1 MRKLSFLIALAAGM
15 ATGHAAWNTDM
26 TPFTVLPLQQNRPEN
41 MKTIRS
47 GSSTFV
53 IYTLNQD
60 GKTDLYLQMIDLA
73 GNTVF
78 DAPGKKINYGDG
90 PAYPSGGVA
99 AAPVSDGGI
108 MVMYGDTRN
117 DPDGFKQQPFLY
129 KINAYGDVASNPEG
143 TALPESF
150 GGLKYILKS
159 FGDKIIA
166 SYDVNAEGTYTAYT
180 HLCTVGNDGVPGKSV
195 VLEGGNAGIVA
206 SGDGYL
212 CAYVL
217 NNNISAQRYDSE
229 LAPVWENAV
238 LVREKTAMWG
248 SLTVYPDG
256 KGGMYL
262 PYEYNDEQY
271 NSHYPLAKISS
282 DGKANPELLTS
293 ISPKEGFTVN
303 SSIILPS
310 DTCFRIFTSIR
321 EGWSGDHMLYGAT
334 YSATGEMS
342 KSVELGTSG
351 FKFDF
356 PAVIG
361 VGETGDILL
370 ETIESTDY
378 TSQALN
384 AALLDSEFT
393 EKWKK
398 TIVPTTSLSQVSV
411 QHNAESFTNYFVE
424 APTTDQVGA
433 FGLRIDYSGNPI
445 PEEKSD
451 YDLDIVLARPGT
463 LASKVTEQQM
473 YTTKSMRLRGFI
485 NSDDVRVLRDM
496 AGVKNLAEETE
507 GILSV
512 IDLSGATVVAGGEPY
527 MTYYDTDIWEDVS
540 LTTTDYIV
548 PPYLFSKC
556 SVTDVKMPVNSIE
569 IGSHAFADCG
579 ILTSIV
585 IPETVTVID
594 DNAFA
599 GSGLTDLV
607 IPENVT
613 SLGSY
618 AMWGCANLSN
628 AKLPDNLTQL
638 PEGLLQQTSLESFTL
653 GSNIVKIGGN
663 VFKDCVNL
671 KEVKGLEKVEQI
683 DRYAFNNCS
692 SLEKVD
698 FGTGL
703 KSIGI
708 ESFANCIKLGDVAI
722 PASVEYIGNLA
733 FNNCQTMTKIDV
745 DPANTAYKSIDGI
758 LYSADGSCAITS
770 PAGHPDDITISDGV
784 ATIGT
789 SCFEVNLK
797 LTKVVLPAT
806 VTKVEN
812 EAFKGCTGL
821 ATLYCNAVVPPTV
834 GWRDVFLAV
843 PVTSCDLIVPEGS
856 EDAYKN
862 AEGWKEFNK
871 ITTGVESIIIDSQ
884 NSDNWFDI
892 DGLRRG
898 TNDRGILI
906 RRSPDGKTQK
916 ILRH

>member
-1 MRKLSFLIALAAGM
+1 MRKLSFLIAFAASA

-26 TPFTVLPLQQNRPEN
+26 NPFTVLPLQQNRPEN
-41 MKTIRS
+41 MTTIQS

-60 GKTDLYLQMIDLA
+60 GKTDLYLQMLDLA

-99 AAPVSDGGI
+99 ATSVSDGGI
-108 MVMYGDTRN
+108 LVMYGDTRN
-117 DPDGFKQQPFLY
+117 DPDGYKQQPFLY
-129 KINAYGDVASNPEG
+129 KINAYGDVTSTPEG
-143 TALPESF
+143 VALPESF
-150 GGLKYILKS
+150 GGLKYSLNS

-166 SYDVNAEGTYTAYT
+166 TYDVNAEGTYTAYT
-180 HLCTVGNDGVPGKSV
+180 HLCTVGNDGTPGKSI
-195 VLEGGNAGIVA
+195 VLPGGNAGIVA
-206 SGDGYL
+206 SGNGYL

-217 NNNISAQRYDSE
+217 NNNISAQRYDSN
-229 LAPVWENAV
+229 LAATWEKEV

-248 SLTVYPDG
+248 TLTVYPDG

-262 PYEYNDEQY
+262 PYEYTDEQY
-271 NSHYPLAKISS
+271 NSHYPLARISS
-282 DGKANPELLTS
+282 DGEATPELLTS
-293 ISPKEGFTVN
+293 ISPKEGFNVN
-303 SSIILPS
+303 SNTILPFA
-310 DTCFRIFTSIR
+310 DGFCIFSSIR
-321 EGWSGDHMLYGAT
+321 EGWSGDHLLYAST

-342 KSVELGTSG
+342 KSVELGASG
-351 FKFDF
+351 FTFDF
-356 PAVIG
+356 PAVIS
-361 VGETGDILL
+361 VGESGDMLL

-378 TSQALN
+378 TSQSLSAS
-384 AALLDSEFT
+384 LLDSELT

-398 TIVPTTSLSQVSV
+398 TIVPATSLSQVSM
-411 QHNAESFTNYFVE
+411 QHDTDSFTTYYVD
-424 APTTDQVGA
+424 APTSDQVGV
-433 FGLRIDYSGNPI
+433 FGLRLDYSGNPL

-451 YDLDIVLARPGT
+451 YDIDIVLARPGT

-496 AGVKNLAEETE
+496 AGVRNVAEETE

-540 LTTTDYIV
+540 LSTSDYVV
-548 PPYLFSKC
+548 PPYLVSKC

-585 IPETVTVID
+585 IPETVTSIA

-599 GSGLTDLV
+599 GSGITSLV

-628 AKLPDNLTQL
+628 VKLPENLTML

-653 GSNIVKIGGN
+653 GPNIVKIGGN

-671 KEVKGLEKVEQI
+671 KEIKGIEKVEQI
-683 DRYAFNNCS
+683 DRYAFNNCYN
-692 SLEKVD
+692 LEKID
-698 FGTGL
+698 FGSGL
-703 KSIGI
+703 KSIGL
-708 ESFANCIKLGDVAI
+708 ESFANCIMLGDVTI
-722 PASVEYIGNLA
+722 RASVEYIGNLA

-745 DPANTAYKSIDGI
+745 DPVNTEYKSIDGI

-770 PAGHPDDITISDGV
+770 PAGHADDITIADGV
-784 ATIGT
+784 STIGA
-789 SCFEVNLK
+789 SCFEVNLN
-797 LTKVVLPAT
+797 LSKVTLPAS

-812 EAFKGCTGL
+812 EAFKGCVSL
-821 ATLYCNAVVPPTV
+821 ATLYCNAIVPPEV

-843 PVTSCDLIVPEGS
+843 PVTTCDLIVPEGS
-856 EDAYKN
+856 EEAYKN

-871 ITTGVESIIIDSQ
+871 ITTGVESITVDGQDS
-884 NSDNWFDI
+884 DTWFGI
-892 DGLRRG
+892 DGLHRKA
-898 TNDRGILI
+898 TDRGIMI
-906 RRSPDGKTQK
+906 RRTPDGKTHK
-916 ILRH
+916 VIRR